1 MLRGEHIL
9 FAPIFAQPFGLFDPK
24 ELNQSTLAPDFLI
37 LLSDVIGE
45 PTLRRRGVRASISST
60 SELPLPRQGGESI
73 AAGDPGNI
81 GPNSEAKSSST
92 SARLFVVVTVDVKA
106 ADTPKARDEAG
117 MSESSD
123 GPRMRSYSPWSSY
136 VLNLVGATK
145 EAGEVASLP
154 FPPNVFIVFIDIF
167 EPIEPIVSRISF
179 AWEFRATSLLMFAD
193 APAGY
198 GTMSGT
204 LGKTLGL
211 KVTVFVVLPSLK
223 LVAALDSP
231 PAERGL
237 PSLISTSSLII
248 RSLVFP
254 FVPYVFLYS
263 HIHPDIPIHTLG
275 AILLSALPH
284 VCDSCSTPT

>member
-1 MLRGEHIL
+1 L
-9 FAPIFAQPFGLFDPK
+9 FAPIFAQPLDLVDPN
-24 ELNQSTLAPDFLI
+24 ELNQSTLAPDILV

-45 PTLRRRGVRASISST
+45 PTLRRRGLRASISST
-60 SELPLPRQGGESI
+60 SELPLPQQGGESI
-73 AAGDPGNI
+73 AAGATDPGNI
-81 GPNSEAKSSST
+81 GPNSETRSSST
-92 SARLFVVVTVDVKA
+92 SARLCVVATVDVEA
-106 ADTPKARDEAG
+106 ADTSKARDDAG
-117 MSESSD
+117 TSESSD
-123 GPRMRSYSPWSSY
+123 GPRMRSYSPWFSY
-136 VLNLVGATK
+136 VLDLVGATK
-145 EAGEVASLP
+145 EAGVVASLP
-154 FPPNVFIVFIDIF
+154 FPPNVFIVIIDIF
-167 EPIEPIVSRISF
+167 EPIEPIVSSRISF

-223 LVAALDSP
+223 LVAALEPP

>member
-1 MLRGEHIL
+1 L
-9 FAPIFAQPFGLFDPK
+9 FAPIFAQPLDLVDPNK
-24 ELNQSTLAPDFLI
+24 LDQSTLAPDILV

-73 AAGDPGNI
+73 AAGAIDPGNI
-81 GPNSEAKSSST
+81 GPNSEARSSST
-92 SARLFVVVTVDVKA
+92 SARLFVVATVDVEA
-106 ADTPKARDEAG
+106 ADTSTARDEAG
-117 MSESSD
+117 TSESSD

-136 VLNLVGATK
+136 VLDLVGATK

-154 FPPNVFIVFIDIF
+154 FPPNVFIVIIVIF

-179 AWEFRATSLLMFAD
+179 AWEFRATCLLIFAD

-198 GTMSGT
+198 STMSGT
-204 LGKTLGL
+204 IGKTLGL
-211 KVTVFVVLPSLK
+211 EVTVFVVLPSLK
-223 LVAALDSP
+223 LVAALASP

-237 PSLISTSSLII
+237 PSLVSISSLFI
-248 RSLVFP
+248 RSLVFS
-254 FVPYVFLYS
+254 FVPYVLLYS

-275 AILLSALPH
+275 AILPLSPSL
-284 VCDSCSTPT
+284 CL